1 MLPRLL
7 RLLPGRRRQP
17 SGQQRPQAPLP
28 AWAGPAVSFTRQ
40 VNWRAA
46 RRASRAC
53 CCPARPVIIAVV
65 PPSTGRVHAVDVLL
79 CAHHYRRSRTALA
92 ATGAAL
98 LHISGLPV
106 RAGALPEI
114 WAT

>member
-1 MLPRLL
+1 MFARLL
-7 RLLPGRRRQP
+7 HGPARKDRRASGAQAQLP
-17 SGQQRPQAPLP
+17 S
-28 AWAGPAVSFTRQ
+28 WAGPALGFSRQ

-46 RRASRAC
+46 RRAQRSC

-65 PPSTGRVHAVDVLL
+65 PPSAGRVQAVDVLL

-92 ATGAAL
+92 AAGAAL
-98 LHISGLPV
+98 LHVSGLPV
-106 RAGALPEI
+106 MAGAWPEI

>member
-1 MLPRLL
+1 MLSRLL
-7 RLLPGRRRQP
+7 RRLAGHDPRP
-17 SGQQRPQAPLP
+17 SKRERPQVSLP

-46 RRASRAC
+46 RRASRSC

-98 LHISGLPV
+98 LHVSGLPV

>member
-1 MLPRLL
+1 MFASVLRRLGGRGRPEPTQNRLPV
-7 RLLPGRRRQP
+7 Q
-17 SGQQRPQAPLP
+17 LP
-28 AWAGPAVSFTRQ
+28 AWAGPALSFTRQ

-46 RRASRAC
+46 RRAPRAC

-65 PPSTGRVHAVDVLL
+65 PPSTSRLKAVDVLL
-79 CAHHYRRSRTALA
+79 CAHHYRRSRAALA
-92 ATGAAL
+92 AAGAAL

-106 RAGALPEI
+106 SAGAWPEI

>member
-1 MLPRLL
+1 MLSRLL
-7 RLLPGRRRQP
+7 CRLAGRDRKR
-17 SGQQRPQAPLP
+17 SGQQRPQVSLP
-28 AWAGPAVSFTRQ
+28 AWAGPAVGFTRQ

-53 CCPARPVIIAVV
+53 CCPAKPVIIAVV
-65 PPSTGRVHAVDVLL
+65 PPSTGRVNAVDVLL

-92 ATGAAL
+92 AAGAAL
-98 LHISGLPV
+98 LHVSGLPV

>member
-1 MLPRLL
+1 MLVRVLRRL
-7 RLLPGRRRQP
+7 GRRDRVAPTASRP
-17 SGQQRPQAPLP
+17 SGQLP
-28 AWAGPAVSFTRQ
+28 SWAGPALSFSRQ

-46 RRASRAC
+46 RRAPRAC

-65 PPSTGRVHAVDVLL
+65 PPSKSRVRAVDVLL
-79 CAHHYRRSRTALA
+79 CAHHYRRSRAALA
-92 ATGAAL
+92 AAGAAL

-106 RAGALPEI
+106 SAGAWPEI

>member
-1 MLPRLL
+1 MFSRFLQR
-7 RLLPGRRRQP
+7 LPGRGRKRSRAQGAQV
-17 SGQQRPQAPLP
+17 SLP
-28 AWAGPAVSFTRQ
+28 AWTGPAAGFARQ
-40 VNWRAA
+40 INWRAA
-46 RRASRAC
+46 RRATRAC

-92 ATGAAL
+92 AAGAAL

-106 RAGALPEI
+106 RSGALPEI

>member
-1 MLPRLL
+1 MFARMLRIFG
-7 RLLPGRRRQP
+7 GRSRRAPKSGSAAVQIP
-17 SGQQRPQAPLP
+17 S
-28 AWAGPAVSFTRQ
+28 WAGPALSFSRQ

-46 RRASRAC
+46 RRAPRSC

-65 PPSTGRVHAVDVLL
+65 PPSKTRKAVDVLL
-79 CAHHYRRSRTALA
+79 CAHHYRRSRAALA
-92 ATGAAL
+92 AAGAAL

-106 RAGALPEI
+106 SAGKWPEI

>member
-1 MLPRLL
+1 MFARLL
-7 RLLPGRRRQP
+7 
-17 SGQQRPQAPLP
+17 QRPTRQNRRAADPPAQLP
-28 AWAGPAVSFTRQ
+28 FWAGPAVGFSRQ

-46 RRASRAC
+46 RRAQRSC

-65 PPSTGRVHAVDVLL
+65 PPSAGRPSAVDVLL

-92 ATGAAL
+92 AAGAAL
-98 LHISGLPV
+98 LHVSGLPV
-106 RAGALPEI
+106 MAGLWPEI